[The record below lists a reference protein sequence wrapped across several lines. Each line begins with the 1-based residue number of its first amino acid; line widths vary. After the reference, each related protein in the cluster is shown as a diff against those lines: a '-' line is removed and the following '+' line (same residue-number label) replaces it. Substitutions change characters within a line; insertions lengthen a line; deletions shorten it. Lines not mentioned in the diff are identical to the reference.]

1 MAKVT
6 ADQAAA
12 KWAQRSAAATDD
24 VKNGV
29 MNVTVAPG
37 KSAAL
42 AKDLWLQKISASA
55 DKWARRVSA
64 VSLQDWQD
72 AMINKGINRIAS
84 GTQAAIPKMT
94 AFMTDFLPFVDQ
106 GVAAIKN
113 MPKGNVEAGVARAAA
128 MIRHNATYVRKS

>member
-6 ADQAAA
+6 PDQAAA

-106 GVAAIKN
+106 GVQAIKN

>member
-113 MPKGNVEAGVARAAA
+113 MPKGNVEAGIARAAA

>member
-1 MAKVT
+1 
-6 ADQAAA
+6 
-12 KWAQRSAAATDD
+12 
-24 VKNGV
+24 

-113 MPKGNVEAGVARAAA
+113 MPKGNVEAGIARAAA